1 MEAVKKEMSWTTR
14 RRAGWY
20 AMQERRA
27 YNSVH
32 YPLTGK
38 LFLVLYPLFIVLMA
52 ELNQGKYPSR
62 LVLFAAGH
70 PLILLFDVLVSALI
84 FCSALLIF
92 RSSVLSCFLQSFL
105 YMALSITEL
114 FKYATNGNHLV
125 LTDMKIIRS
134 IRSILS
140 FSYIR
145 ITPRLLLYIAM
156 CLLYIFAVYWFNPHY
171 RWRPRIWKRLVPG
184 LCGLAAVVVFI
195 TVPAL
200 SYPVYALF
208 GVDTTRA
215 ANAFIEDDKFT
226 NNGFLAFFMQ
236 TGTENF
242 LNRVEEPE
250 EYDPQDENTVS
261 KYLASD
267 VEEHD
272 FESGVKPNVI
282 TIMSESFADF
292 RVFEDKLN
300 DLGYTNLDFFYA
312 SLDQAAQEGYRGTTV
327 VPTYAS
333 YTVRTENELLL
344 GLPMKSL
351 GDPNMPQYTIA
362 NRLMP
367 SIPSYYKS
375 YGYTTTYLHP
385 FLGSF
390 YNRRRVYQRYSFDQ
404 MIFEDDFTV
413 PITMHGNYFDDNT
426 VYNQIEALIDS
437 TDEPLYLHTT
447 TMQNHQPYTD
457 GSSDDEF
464 RNYLQDIKHSADG
477 LMDFLE
483 RLKDENEPTIVLFMG
498 DHFPSLRGEDGI
510 YAQMRITSENCSD
523 LFKQGYVVWANYDV
537 DFDAVFPE
545 ESEAVST
552 FYLPYLLME
561 LIDAPRDSFTEAMMD
576 EMTETP
582 IYATSYDPDA
592 PADTRLDT
600 LTYDRLLG
608 DLLTPSALPELYTE
622 EEISQEMP

>member
-1 MEAVKKEMSWTTR
+1 MKAMKREPSWATR
-14 RRAGWY
+14 RRAGWF

-27 YNSVH
+27 YNSAH
-32 YPLTGK
+32 YPLTSR
-38 LFLVLYPLFIVLMA
+38 LLLVLFPLFIVLMA

-70 PLILLFDVLVSALI
+70 PTILLFDVLVSALI

-92 RSSVLSCFLQSFL
+92 RSSVLSCFLQSLL

-114 FKYATNGNHLV
+114 FKYTTNGNHLI

-134 IRSILS
+134 IKSILA
-140 FSYIR
+140 FTYIR
-145 ITPRLLLYIAM
+145 ITPRLLIYLAL
-156 CLLYIFAVYWFNPHY
+156 CLLYIFAVYWFNPRY
-171 RWRPRIWKRLVPG
+171 RWHPRLWKRVVPG
-184 LCGLAAVVVFI
+184 LCGLGAVVLFV

-208 GVDTTRA
+208 GIDTTKA
-215 ANAFIEDDKFT
+215 ANAFIENDKFS

-236 TGTENF
+236 TGTEKF
-242 LNRVEEPE
+242 LSRVEKPE
-250 EYDPQDENTVS
+250 EYEPVDENTVS
-261 KYLASD
+261 KYLATD
-267 VEEHD
+267 VESHD
-272 FESGVKPNVI
+272 FESGIKPNVI

-292 RVFEDKLN
+292 RVFEDRLR
-300 DLGYTNLDFFYA
+300 DLGYTNLDFFYGSWDEAA
-312 SLDQAAQEGYRGTTV
+312 SEGYRGTTV

-344 GLPMKSL
+344 GMPVKSL

-362 NRLMP
+362 KRLMP

-375 YGYTTTYLHP
+375 YGYATAYLHP

-390 YNRRRVYQRYSFDQ
+390 YARRRVYSLYSFDT
-404 MIFEDDFTV
+404 MLFEDDFTV
-413 PITMHGNYFDDNT
+413 PITLYGDYFDDNT
-426 VYNQIEALIDS
+426 VYNQIEAMIDS
-437 TDEPLYLHTT
+437 TSEPLYLHAT

-464 RNYLQDIKHSADG
+464 RNYLQKIKHSLDG
-477 LMDFLE
+477 LADFLD
-483 RLKDENEPTIVLFMG
+483 RLQEEDEPTIVLFVG

-510 YAQMRITSENCSD
+510 YAKMRITSENCSD
-523 LFKQGYVVWANYDV
+523 LFKQSYIVWANYDV
-537 DFDAVFPE
+537 DFDAVFPDE
-545 ESEAVST
+545 DEAVST
-552 FYLPYLLME
+552 FYLPYLIMR
-561 LIDAPRDSFTEAMMD
+561 LIDAPRDAFTQAMMD
-576 EMTETP
+576 EMLETP
-582 IYATSYDPDA
+582 IYATSYNPDS
-592 PADTRLDT
+592 PADTRLDM

-608 DLLTPSALPELYTE
+608 DLLTPSALPALYTE